1 MRPKANTMRT
11 SPLCVDPP
19 LHEDDIPHIEDF
31 YCHECQHIF
40 FPSQFTGNRGAF
52 GSLLDN
58 LDKTNS
64 RAFGL
69 PQDIRNY
76 FENVRT
82 GPDGEYEE
90 LPAGKPVKYAS
101 YCPFPNTPWLLA
113 DSSPA
118 GLIRRATMSLL
129 TFTKSAMLRA
139 TLSCATSATRVLP
152 TAEPSFRVQPPIAD
166 FSSTWSVLIPR

>member
-1 MRPKANTMRT
+1 MHN

-19 LHEDDIPHIEDF
+19 LHEDDIPTIEDF
-31 YCHECQHIF
+31 YCHECQHIY
-40 FPSQFTGNRGAF
+40 FPSQFTGHRGTF

-69 PQDIRNY
+69 PQDIRDY

-101 YCPFPNTPWLLA
+101 SRLLFA
-113 DSSPA
+113 VSC
-118 GLIRRATMSLL
+118 LL
-129 TFTKSAMLRA
+129 TYLPQGEQERLR
-139 TLSCATSATRVLP
+139 
-152 TAEPSFRVQPPIAD
+152 
-166 FSSTWSVLIPR
+166 